1 MLVRLWHEI
10 VRVNKYTDIQQDK
23 LNSKFMELRLEKPWK
38 SVKEKLM
45 EHNTKLTEEDLNYE
59 KGKED
64 ELLESLS
71 KKMGRS
77 KQEIKAWIESMSFN
91 D

>member
-1 MLVRLWHEI
+1 
-10 VRVNKYTDIQQDK
+10 
-23 LNSKFMELRLEKPWK
+23 MELQLEKPW
-38 SVKEKLM
+38 SRVKEKLK
-45 EHNTKLTEEDLNYE
+45 EHNTTLTDEDLQYE

-64 ELLESLS
+64 ELLERLS

-77 KQEIKAWIESMSFN
+77 KQEIKEWIESLSFN

>member
-1 MLVRLWHEI
+1 
-10 VRVNKYTDIQQDK
+10 
-23 LNSKFMELRLEKPWK
+23 MELQLEKPWTL
-38 SVKEKLM
+38 VKQKLM
-45 EHNTKLTEEDLNYE
+45 EYNTKLTEDDLYYE

-64 ELLESLS
+64 ELLERLS

-77 KQEIKAWIESMSFN
+77 AQEIKEWIESLSFN